1 MSASRYAPDSGASW
15 KSVPAAAEGFFS
27 TALAIRPRRFLAAM
41 LWIAG
46 AAAPAG
52 SFRLSGGATSGS
64 GFHESF
70 ARAAEESGISAP
82 NGEAPAFVDREA
94 AARAA
99 MVEAPAETRR
109 PHTFWIGAVSFVTL
123 AGSAENSF
131 TDGPNQK
138 FHFTNEGYLGQ
149 NTYAGGADKASH
161 FVSYYVVAKLLS
173 EVYAEF
179 GLPVDQ
185 ARLLG
190 AGVSMFA
197 GFVTELG
204 DGRGHYGFSYEDLTM
219 DTLGAATYLGIA
231 HYGLGDLVGF
241 SAGLVPSPPAVC
253 CPHGGFGTDYSE
265 LVYSGDLKVAGL
277 GHRAH
282 FDPGPARF
290 LLVSLTY
297 GSKGYPYADPAVR
310 ERQIGIFLGV
320 NFVQILREAGV
331 PEEKW
336 WGKIAYF
343 LFDVIRIPYTQ
354 IGYQYDLNQGRWHGP
369 SIDDR
374 FPGGGRATGM
384 TLATR

>member
-1 MSASRYAPDSGASW
+1 MFWLASAA
-15 KSVPAAAEGFFS
+15 VPAESLRSF
-27 TALAIRPRRFLAAM
+27 R
-41 LWIAG
+41 
-46 AAAPAG
+46 AAA
-52 SFRLSGGATSGS
+52 SGS
-64 GFHESF
+64 GFPESF
-70 ARAAEESGISAP
+70 ARAAEESGACGS
-82 NGEAPAFVDREA
+82 GEEA
-94 AARAA
+94 APFDDRDADALAA
-99 MVEAPAETRR
+99 GEVPAEVPR
-109 PHTFWIGAVSFVTL
+109 PHTFWIGAVSLATL

-173 EVYAEF
+173 GVYAEL
-179 GLPVDQ
+179 GLGVDK

-231 HYGLGDLVGF
+231 HYGLGDLIGF
-241 SAGLVPSPPAVC
+241 SAGLVPRPPAVC
-253 CPHGGFGTDYSE
+253 CPNGGFGTDYTE
-265 LVYSGDLKVAGL
+265 LVYSGDLKLAGL
-277 GHRAH
+277 GQRAH
-282 FDPGPARF
+282 LDPGPARF

-297 GSKGYPYADPAVR
+297 GSKGYPYANPDVR
-310 ERQIGIFLGV
+310 ERQIGVFLGV

-331 PEEKW
+331 PEQKW

-369 SIDDR
+369 SIGDR
-374 FPGGGRATGM
+374 FPGGAPAAAAAPAIR
-384 TLATR
+384 

>member
-1 MSASRYAPDSGASW
+1 
-15 KSVPAAAEGFFS
+15 
-27 TALAIRPRRFLAAM
+27 M
-41 LWIAG
+41 LWLAG
-46 AAAPAG
+46 AAAPAESLG
-52 SFRLSGGATSGS
+52 SFRAAAPGS
-64 GFHESF
+64 GFQESF
-70 ARAAEESGISAP
+70 VRAAEESGACESS
-82 NGEAPAFVDREA
+82 DEA
-94 AARAA
+94 APFDDRDADALAA
-99 MVEAPAETRR
+99 SEGPAEVPR
-109 PHTFWIGAVSFVTL
+109 PHTFWIGVVSLATL

-173 EVYAEF
+173 GVYAEL
-179 GLPVDQ
+179 GLGVEKAQ
-185 ARLLG
+185 LLG
-190 AGVSMFA
+190 AGVSMLA

-231 HYGLGDLVGF
+231 HYGLGDLIGF
-241 SAGLVPSPPAVC
+241 SAGLVPRPPAVC
-253 CPHGGFGTDYSE
+253 CPNGGFGTDYTE
-265 LVYSGDLKVAGL
+265 LVYSGDLRIAGL
-277 GHRAH
+277 GRRAH

-297 GSKGYPYADPAVR
+297 GSKGYPYANPDVR
-310 ERQIGIFLGV
+310 ERQIGVFLGV

-336 WGKIAYF
+336 WGKVAYF

-354 IGYQYDLNQGRWHGP
+354 IGYQYDLNKGRWHGP
-369 SIDDR
+369 SIGDQ
-374 FPGGGRATGM
+374 FPGVPAAPAVPAIR
-384 TLATR
+384 

>member
-1 MSASRYAPDSGASW
+1 MNRPSR
-15 KSVPAAAEGFFS
+15 
-27 TALAIRPRRFLAAM
+27 ILAAL
-41 LWIAG
+41 LWLAG
-46 AAAPAG
+46 AAAHAESLR
-52 SFRLSGGATSGS
+52 SFRPAASGS
-64 GFHESF
+64 GFQESF
-70 ARAAEESGISAP
+70 ARAAEDSGVSGSSDGA
-82 NGEAPAFVDREA
+82 AAFDAREA
-94 AARAA
+94 AALAA
-99 MVEAPAETRR
+99 AAEVPAEAPR
-109 PHTFWIGAVSFVTL
+109 PHTFWIGVVSLATL

-173 EVYAEF
+173 GVYAEL
-179 GLPVDQ
+179 GLTVDKAQ
-185 ARLLG
+185 LLG

-231 HYGLGDLVGF
+231 HYGLGDLIGF
-241 SAGLVPSPPAVC
+241 SAGLVPSPPVVC
-253 CPHGGFGTDYSE
+253 CPYGGFGTDYTE
-265 LVYSGDLKVAGL
+265 LVYSGDLKIAGL
-277 GHRAH
+277 GRRAH

-297 GSKGYPYADPAVR
+297 GSKGYPYANPDVR
-310 ERQIGIFLGV
+310 ERQIGVFVGV

-369 SIDDR
+369 SVGDR
-374 FPGGGRATGM
+374 FPGGAPAAPAIR
-384 TLATR
+384 